1 MIWCPVEV
9 EIRLPQTHQLAADLQ
24 LPDGTHSSCGPT
36 PGPTRP
42 TYARVILASIAERQR
57 WRAQY
62 EAAKTLQPVDNSF
75 GNSTGPP

>member
-1 MIWCPVEV
+1 MW
-9 EIRLPQTHQLAADLQ
+9 TD
-24 LPDGTHSSCGPT
+24 
-36 PGPTRP
+36 TRP
-42 TYARVILASIAERQR
+42 DPATYARVILASIAERQR